1 MKESLFQRNLFLMYV
16 SEKRARCKR
25 FAAVTRTEWV
35 LHFWRD
41 LQSGRM
47 LNVLLTTFRRKALV
61 CVQVIRRNVSL
72 LLSQSSSPQP

>member
-25 FAAVTRTEWV
+25 FAAVTRMEWV

-47 LNVLLTTFRRKALV
+47 LNVLLATFRRKALV

-72 LLSQSSSPQP
+72 RLSQ